1 VILREE
7 IDQMSC
13 EAREKGERDETHQ
26 MTRHIHEV
34 EVFRA
39 DKLNGRSLEESVV
52 FLADVGCVFDRF
64 SRNLVN
70 IRFRTD
76 YSDCMITNRVSS

>member
-1 VILREE
+1 MILREV
-7 IDQMSC
+7 DQMSF
-13 EAREKGERDETHQ
+13 EARGKREKDETHQ

-39 DKLNGRSLEESVV
+39 DELNRRSLEESVV
-52 FLADVGCVFDRF
+52 FLADVGRVFDRF